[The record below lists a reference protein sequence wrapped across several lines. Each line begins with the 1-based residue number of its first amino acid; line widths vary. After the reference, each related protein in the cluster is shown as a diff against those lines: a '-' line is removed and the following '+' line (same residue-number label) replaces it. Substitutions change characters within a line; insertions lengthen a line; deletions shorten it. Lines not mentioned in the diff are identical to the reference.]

1 MSPCDTYAD
10 CADATK
16 YCAAL
21 LGSSQ
26 GLCRPCVE
34 CAQNGDANEG
44 PCPPRCDAHSPALTN
59 SSVSVFSGDFTYWQH
74 VYTVAPS
81 HGDALPRGCVASAD
95 AQTNAFGSTKWYTK
109 CVTKLVRRDEDRFC
123 DATAL
128 TRVEPFYQCIAS
140 SHTNYCGTNTASF
153 CLAKSY
159 FDCCPVRAGPLA
171 GAVIGTAVGILAIA
185 YFIIRAVYRKR
196 VSKFRS
202 TVKVVVAAN
211 KFKRRLPSIR
221 RMLERR
227 REKRAAAES
236 AAAAERGEA
245 PAPST

>member
-1 MSPCDTYAD
+1 M
-10 CADATK
+10 
-16 YCAAL
+16 
-21 LGSSQ
+21 
-26 GLCRPCVE
+26 CRPCVE
-34 CAQNGDANEG
+34 CAQNGDAHEG
-44 PCPPRCDAHSPALTN
+44 QCPPRCDAHSPSLAN

-74 VYTVAPS
+74 VSTVAPN
-81 HGDALPRGCVASAD
+81 HGDALPRGCLASAD
-95 AQTNAFGSTKWYTK
+95 AQTTGFGSTKGY
-109 CVTKLVRRDEDRFC
+109 
-123 DATAL
+123 
-128 TRVEPFYQCIAS
+128 
-140 SHTNYCGTNTASF
+140 TASF

-185 YFIIRAVYRKR
+185 YFIIHAVYRKR

-227 REKRAAAES
+227 REKRAEAES

>member
-1 MSPCDTYAD
+1 MNGVDAGVESPVEELRGACWGCEA
-10 CADATK
+10 CTK
-16 YCAAL
+16 F
-21 LGSSQ
+21 
-26 GLCRPCVE
+26 
-34 CAQNGDANEG
+34 GDEISWS
-44 PCPPRCDAHSPALTN
+44 CPERCDASSAGQNVTEATFLADFDYWNSVLELAGLRAGVVSSGCERSARALTTLRAPKKMSGRGRC
-59 SSVSVFSGDFTYWQH
+59 SSSRG
-74 VYTVAPS
+74 YTA
-81 HGDALPRGCVASAD
+81 
-95 AQTNAFGSTKWYTK
+95 
-109 CVTKLVRRDEDRFC
+109 RDESRWC

-185 YFIIRAVYRKR
+185 YFIIHAVYRKR